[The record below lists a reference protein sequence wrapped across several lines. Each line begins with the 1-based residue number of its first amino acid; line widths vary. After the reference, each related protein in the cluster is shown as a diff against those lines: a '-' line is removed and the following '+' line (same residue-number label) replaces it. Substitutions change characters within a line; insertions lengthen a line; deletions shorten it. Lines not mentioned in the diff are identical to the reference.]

1 MTEAVKKLKDALS
14 DQPANPLR
22 NHQVQEYKQE
32 AARLHATVTAPAY
45 VQADRGAANERYGQV
60 QRALNEQAAKPL
72 RDKDTVARLADE
84 VLEHVIRPALVP
96 QEEMR
101 RNPAGAVGKFLRNE
115 NNRETQDAIQQW
127 KRAKLAL
134 EPDSDDPDVAN
145 VEVFRPQIHTP
156 GQAATFMAGAQ
167 IPGQFAMSAKAK
179 ENWPDALP
187 EQGTVNSP
195 LAQAQAR
202 DKRERTP
209 AQIAHTEKL
218 KAAAQA
224 RKAAKESAG

>member
-1 MTEAVKKLKDALS
+1 MSEAVKKLKDVLS
-14 DQPANPLR
+14 DQPVNPLR
-22 NHQVQEYKQE
+22 NHQVQEYRQE
-32 AARLHATVTAPAY
+32 AARLQATVNAPSY
-45 VQADRGAANERYGQV
+45 VNVDRGAASERYNQV
-60 QRALNEQAAKPL
+60 NRVLSEQAAKPL
-72 RDKDTVARLADE
+72 RDKDTVAKLADE
-84 VLEHVIRPALVP
+84 VLENVIRPALVP

-101 RNPAGAVGKFLRNE
+101 RNPAGAVGKFLRTE
-115 NNRETQDAIQQW
+115 NSREIQESIQQW

-145 VEVFRPQIHTP
+145 VEVYRPQLHVP

-167 IPGQFAMSAKAK
+167 IPGQFAMSAQAKA
-179 ENWPDALP
+179 NWPESLP
-187 EQGTVNSP
+187 AQGTVASP

-224 RKAAKESAG
+224 RKAAKESQG